1 MRRRALAILGW
12 TVVALCLWP
21 WQAAGRQQDRRSSA
35 DSNPNH
41 KPNVVQGLLGPV
53 AGLAAS
59 AEWVRFDWYVR
70 EGRLERAYA
79 AAERALALEPR
90 ATQGWIHLASHLAF
104 GRASLESE
112 PQSLPRLRWI
122 RAGLALLE
130 QGEQQAAV
138 PADLAY
144 LRGLILAWVADLED
158 LGSPAA
164 PGWPGG
170 SDGARLAAADAFH
183 SAGEAGNL
191 EGYLMEGIL
200 RTGKHLEP
208 PGDDREN

>member
-1 MRRRALAILGW
+1 MRRRVLVILGW
-12 TVVALCLWP
+12 AVVALCCWP
-21 WQAAGRQQDRRSSA
+21 WHAAGRQPDRGSSA
-35 DSNPNH
+35 MSSPAH
-41 KPNVVQGLLGPV
+41 GPNVVQGLLGPV

-70 EGRLERAYA
+70 EGRYERAYA
-79 AAERALALEPR
+79 AAERALALEPS
-90 ATQGWIHLASHLAF
+90 ATQGWTHLASHMVF

-112 PQSLPRLRWI
+112 PQPLSRLRWI
-122 RAGLALLE
+122 RAGLDLLK

-144 LRGLILAWVADLED
+144 LRGLVLAWVADLEA
-158 LGSPAA
+158 LGGPAA

-170 SDGARLAAADAFH
+170 TDGARLAAADAFH

-208 PGDDREN
+208 PDGGRGH